1 MKFPI
6 YMDNNSTTRLD
17 PEVFEAMKP
26 YFLEKYGNATSKD
39 HSFGWEAEAAVEN
52 GRKQIAQLINADP
65 SEIIFTSGA
74 TESINLAH
82 FGIAESYSSKGKR
95 IITSSIEHS
104 AVLDSLRYLETK
116 GFDVTYLDVDKEGL
130 IDLDNLN
137 KLVDE
142 NTLLVSIMT
151 ANNEIGIINNIE
163 EIGKICKSKNV
174 FFHTDATQ
182 AIGKIPFD
190 VKSLNTDFISLS
202 AHKFY
207 GPKGIGVLYINKEKR
222 FKLIPRQFGG
232 GHEKGLRSG
241 TLNVPSIVGMGK
253 AAEICRLVM
262 KDESTRVT
270 ELRNKLYN
278 GIVNNLDDVTLN
290 GSLERRL
297 PNNLNFSFKYCKA
310 ENIILNMKDIAVST
324 GAACTSA
331 SIKPSHVLT
340 ALGLSEEAIKSSIRM
355 SPGRF
360 TTEEEIDFVIKRV
373 IETVNKVRSYSPE
386 YILNHKISLT

>member
-1 MKFPI
+1 
-6 YMDNNSTTRLD
+6 MDNNSTTRVD
-17 PEVFEAMKP
+17 PAVFEAMKP
-26 YFLEKYGNATSKD
+26 YFLEKYGNATSRD
-39 HSFGWEAEAAVEN
+39 HSFGWEAEAAVVN
-52 GRKQIAQLINADP
+52 ARKQIALLINADP

-82 FGIAESYSSKGKR
+82 FGIAESYSSRGRR
-95 IITSSIEHS
+95 IITTAIEHS
-104 AVLDSLRYLETK
+104 AVLDSLKYLETK
-116 GFDVTYLDVDKEGL
+116 GFEVIYLDVNNDGF
-130 IDLDNLN
+130 IDLDHLN
-137 KLVDE
+137 NLVDE

-174 FFHTDATQ
+174 FFHSDATQ

-190 VKSLNTDFISLS
+190 VKTLNTDFISLS

-222 FKLIPRQFGG
+222 FKLLPRQFGG

-241 TLNVPSIVGMGK
+241 TLNVPSIVGTGK

-262 KDESTRVT
+262 TDESARVT
-270 ELRNKLYN
+270 ELRNKLYY
-278 GIVNNLDDVTLN
+278 GIVKNLNDVTLN
-290 GSLERRL
+290 GSLEDRL
-297 PNNLNFSFKYCKA
+297 PNNLNFSFKYSKA

-331 SIKPSHVLT
+331 SIKPSHVLQ
-340 ALGLSEEAIKSSIRM
+340 ALGLSDEAIRSSVRM

-360 TTEEEIDFVIKRV
+360 TTEEEINYVINKIV
-373 IETVNKVRSYSPE
+373 ETVNKVRSYSPE
-386 YILNHKISLT
+386 YNLNHNISLT